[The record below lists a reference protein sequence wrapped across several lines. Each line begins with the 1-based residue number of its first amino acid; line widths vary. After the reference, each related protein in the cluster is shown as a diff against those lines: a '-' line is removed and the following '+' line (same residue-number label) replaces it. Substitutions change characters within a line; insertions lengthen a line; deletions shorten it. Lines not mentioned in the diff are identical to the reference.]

1 MTKYT
6 RLNFEER
13 IKIETF
19 IELNWTLTAI
29 GIKLNRPKSTISREL
44 SRFPFTYK
52 ADKAQVEA
60 DRKGRKHNCNRRL
73 ELNVGLKKIVH
84 KYLKKHW
91 SPEQISRHL
100 RKQFAG
106 RKEMQLS
113 HESIYSYIY
122 VLPN

>member
-6 RLNFEER
+6 RIQFEER
-13 IKIETF
+13 VKIETF
-19 IELNWTLTAI
+19 VELNWTLTAI
-29 GIKLNRPKSTISREL
+29 GIKLNRPKSTISREI

-52 ADKAQVEA
+52 AAKAQAEA
-60 DRKGRKHNCNRRL
+60 TRKGRQHNCERRL
-73 ELNVGLKKIVH
+73 DENNELYEIVY

-106 RKEMQLS
+106 SEKFICSEKLV
-113 HESIYSYIY
+113 IIK
-122 VLPN
+122 

>member
-73 ELNVGLKKIVH
+73 ELNRL
-84 KYLKKHW
+84 
-91 SPEQISRHL
+91 
-100 RKQFAG
+100 
-106 RKEMQLS
+106 
-113 HESIYSYIY
+113 
-122 VLPN
+122 